1 MPITRQLILG
11 GHLVHLPKSGGFK
24 AFPSIPGGAVDYN
37 AAQEAG
43 GQAGSLATLVTQSV
57 WASRCITLRAN
68 ALAAIPWRLCKYI
81 PGEDGEEGEEEEEF
95 HPLNVLLRE
104 V

>member
-1 MPITRQLILG
+1 MPITRQLIIG
-11 GHLVHLPKSGGFK
+11 GNLVDLPQSGGFK
-24 AFPSIPGGAVDYN
+24 AIASIPGWAVDYS

-43 GQAGSLATLVTQSV
+43 GQGGSLATLVTQSV

-81 PGEDGEEGEEEEEF
+81 PCEDGEEEQEQEEF